1 MNPSVRT
8 DAGGRRARAYAPAT
22 VGNVL
27 CGFDVFGLAL
37 ERPGDV
43 VEARR
48 RPGAGVAIRAI
59 HGDGGRLPANPDRN
73 VAGAAAQAVARAAGL
88 EGAGVELELWKGL
101 PLAAGMGGSAAS
113 AVAAV
118 VATNALLGA
127 ELSKEDQLLC
137 AIEGERRG
145 AGAMHPDNAA
155 PSLHGGL
162 VLVRPEQPGV
172 AIALPVPE
180 GLAVALIRPP
190 LELETRAMRAAL
202 PSEVPLSSAVAQWAN
217 CAALVA
223 GLYEEDWELVG
234 RALTDEIAAPHRSPF
249 VPAYDAVRTAAH
261 KAGALG
267 AGLSGSGPSMFALCR
282 SIGDAEAA
290 AEAMAGAFAT
300 AGLDGSSRYVS
311 GVGSG
316 ARIIEELP

>member
-1 MNPSVRT
+1 MSGT
-8 DAGGRRARAYAPAT
+8 DRARAYAPAT

-48 RPGAGVAIRAI
+48 RSEPGVTIAAI
-59 HGDGGRLPANPDRN
+59 HGDGGRLPIDPKRN
-73 VAGAAAQAVARAAGL
+73 VAGAAAGAVIEWAGL
-88 EGAGVELELWKGL
+88 DGGGVELELWKGL
-101 PLAAGMGGSAAS
+101 PLAAGMGGSGAS
-113 AVAAV
+113 SVAAV

-127 ELSKEDQLLC
+127 ELSMEDQLLC
-137 AIEGERRG
+137 AIEGERQG

-162 VLVRPEQPGV
+162 VMVRPEQPGV
-172 AIALPVPE
+172 AITLPLPE
-180 GLAVALIRPP
+180 GLAVSLVHPP
-190 LELETRAMRAAL
+190 IELETEALRAAL
-202 PSEVPLSSAVAQWAN
+202 PGEVPLESAVAQWAN

-234 RALTDEIAAPHRSPF
+234 RALVDEIAAPYRSPY
-249 VPAYDAVRTAAH
+249 VPGYDAVRSAALE
-261 KAGALG
+261 AGAVG

-282 SIGDAEAA
+282 NIGGAA
-290 AEAMAGAFAT
+290 AAADAMTRAFAS
-300 AGLDGSSRYVS
+300 AGLDGSDRYVS
-311 GVGSG
+311 GVGGG
-316 ARIIEELP
+316 ARLVEDRP